1 MNCKKLLTQVLLATA
16 IMGTSCL
23 VVAQDVRM
31 YVRHDVTDYAIW
43 KKGYDGF
50 SDYQKSQGVFFQ
62 SVWQSTDNPNDVTV
76 IHDFHSI
83 EKAKSFVNSKELKES
98 MMKLGVKGTPQ
109 IWYTNKGA
117 K

>member
-1 MNCKKLLTQVLLATA
+1 MLLIIPFGKRL
-16 IMGTSCL
+16 
-23 VVAQDVRM
+23 R
-31 YVRHDVTDYAIW
+31 W
-43 KKGYDGF
+43 F
-50 SDYQKSQGVFFQ
+50 SDYQKLQGVFFQ

-98 MMKLGVKGTPQ
+98 MMKLGPKATPQ